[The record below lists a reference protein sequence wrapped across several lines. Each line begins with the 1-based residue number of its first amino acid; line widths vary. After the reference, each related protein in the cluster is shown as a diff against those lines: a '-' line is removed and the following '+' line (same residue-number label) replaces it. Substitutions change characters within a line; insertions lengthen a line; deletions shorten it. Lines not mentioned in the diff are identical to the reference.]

1 MSTTRLNAYHIMWL
15 FVFFD
20 LPTETERDRKNYT
33 RFRKG
38 LLQDGFTMYQYSVYA
53 RHCASGENA
62 DVHTKR
68 VQKMLPPKGQV
79 SILRITDKQF
89 GMIENYWG
97 REESPPPPQPQQL
110 EIF

>member
-1 MSTTRLNAYHIMWL
+1 MWL

-20 LPTETERDRKNYT
+20 LPTKTEKERKIYT

-38 LLQDGFTMYQYSVYA
+38 LMQDGFTMYQYSVYA

-68 VQKMLPPKGQV
+68 VETILPPKGQV

-89 GMIENYWG
+89 GLIKNFWG
-97 REESPPPPQPQQL
+97 KEREESPPTPQQL
-110 EIF
+110 EMF